1 MGGGSDG
8 ERHLGF
14 VWGSGEP
21 EKVSGQGRCIRI
33 FTSGPSVGRDGGG
46 GWTAFQA
53 WAWWSHEAVIGW
65 DVGWQAGVG
74 GWWTEEEP
82 SQTETRQSICFGAA
96 LPGLA
101 PLPTLA
107 TVVTSSALI
116 LKVKLGSPCG
126 YSPGPPEA

>member
-1 MGGGSDG
+1 M
-8 ERHLGF
+8 
-14 VWGSGEP
+14 WGSGEP

-33 FTSGPSVGRDGGG
+33 FTPGPSVGRDGGG

-53 WAWWSHEAVIGW
+53 WGLWSHEVVIGW
-65 DVGWQAGVG
+65 DVGVG
-74 GWWTEEEP
+74 WGGEWGQEEP
-82 SQTETRQSICFGAA
+82 AQTETRQRICFGAA
-96 LPGLA
+96 SPSGPA

-116 LKVKLGSPCG
+116 LKAKLGSPCG